1 MQTNG
6 EMCSLQLNYDFDA
19 QISSMYLDVSSK
31 AMSNTKMV
39 FAPFYF
45 KDLFYGQFKSNF
57 L

>member
-6 EMCSLQLNYDFDA
+6 EMCSLRFDV

-31 AMSNTKMV
+31 AMSNAKMV